1 MRRRK
6 ILIVATLFGTGFAA
20 LFAIAERRAEAQPP
34 VIVAPVTRTDVYA
47 AKFLCGTLPPLA
59 AGQHEGPVK
68 PGNYQ
73 TAINV
78 HNPNPR
84 DVDFQKKAVLLF
96 DSAVPDTG
104 FEVPKKP
111 SDKRDARL
119 QQDWGLEIDCDTIR
133 TELLGGAAVGPF
145 IKGWV
150 ILEVK
155 VAGAGTRVLDVVAAY
170 TAHGLALDPTHGLL
184 PEGFSIDVERVT
196 PNRVF

>member
-1 MRRRK
+1 MLRRK
-6 ILIVATLFGTGFAA
+6 ILIVATVLGAGFAA
-20 LFAIAERRAEAQPP
+20 LFAIAERRAQAQPP
-34 VIVAPVTRTDVYA
+34 VIVVPVTRTDVYA

-96 DSAVPDTG
+96 DSAVPDMA

-133 TELLGGAAVGPF
+133 TELLGGAAVGSF

-155 VAGAGTRVLDVVAAY
+155 VVSPGTRVLDVVAAY
-170 TAHGLALDPTHGLL
+170 TAHGLALDPTQGVVQ
-184 PEGFSIDVERVT
+184 EGFSIDVERVT